1 MTSFS
6 TFLSGPES
14 FDETIKMS
22 PIFITAD
29 VSTLT
34 TETVDKKELDQKFVR
49 KEASPKH
56 EGG

>member
-22 PIFITAD
+22 PIFISAD

-49 KEASPKH
+49 KEVSPKD
-56 EGG
+56 EGC